1 MNLSASPRQRT
12 CTVRGEKLGLLFDI
26 HLHDTITA
34 SISLWLFV
42 EKKIQILFKHLNF
55 KLDKDEIFFY
65 SQGDE
70 IIICVTKISG
80 GLSIL
85 SEQFEV

>member
-1 MNLSASPRQRT
+1 M
-12 CTVRGEKLGLLFDI
+12 GLLFVI

-34 SISLWLFV
+34 SISLWLFE
-42 EKKIQILFKHLNF
+42 EKKIQILIKHPF
-55 KLDKDEIFFY
+55 KLDKDEIFFFY

-70 IIICVTKISG
+70 IIIWVTKISG

>member
-1 MNLSASPRQRT
+1 M
-12 CTVRGEKLGLLFDI
+12 GLLFVI

-34 SISLWLFV
+34 SISLWLFA
-42 EKKIQILFKHLNF
+42 EKKIQILIKHPF
-55 KLDKDEIFFY
+55 KLDKDEIFFFY

-70 IIICVTKISG
+70 IIIWVTKISG